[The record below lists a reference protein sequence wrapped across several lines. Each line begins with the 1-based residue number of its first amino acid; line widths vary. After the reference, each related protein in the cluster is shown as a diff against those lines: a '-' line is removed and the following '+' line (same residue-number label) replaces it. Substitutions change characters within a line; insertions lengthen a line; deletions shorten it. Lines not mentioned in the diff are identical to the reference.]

1 MRGEIMSVQE
11 LVKNLEKASK
21 ELLDLEAIKKSVNSD
36 IESLMLKRIE
46 IEEKNKLL
54 QKAFDDKQ
62 KAISIAQSDFDRRI
76 DNKNLIASQKE
87 LEIKKRDEE
96 LIKKELNFKNKE
108 KIVSDKSKLVE
119 DFMIN
124 YKEGLLGKSEEFK
137 KLAEKLKA

>member
-1 MRGEIMSVQE
+1 MSVQE

>member
-1 MRGEIMSVQE
+1 MSVQE

-96 LIKKELNFKNKE
+96 IIKKELAFKNKE